1 MDMTTYRSTGR
12 HIPHSDD
19 GASDV
24 DVFAEITCL
33 LEALTGFLEHH
44 VVKTLKGPEP
54 ALVVCRRA
62 DGEPVPHAW
71 LKQEPGTGGLY
82 RDFAVRSGS
91 TRTVGSA
98 RQVFR
103 DPYDAAHHLT
113 SLMQIPSPRMST

>member
-1 MDMTTYRSTGR
+1 MTTYRSTGR
-12 HIPHSDD
+12 HTPHSD
-19 GASDV
+19 GGTSDV
-24 DVFAEITCL
+24 DAFAEITCL

-71 LKQEPGTGGLY
+71 LKQEPGTGCLY
-82 RDFAVRSGS
+82 RDFVMRSGS
-91 TRTVGSA
+91 SGTVGSA

-103 DPYDAAHHLT
+103 DPYDAAHYLT
-113 SLMQIPSPRMST
+113 SVIHIPPHR

>member
-1 MDMTTYRSTGR
+1 MTTYRSTGR

-19 GASDV
+19 GTSDV

-33 LEALTGFLEHH
+33 LEAVTGFLEHH
-44 VVKTLKGPEP
+44 VAKTLKGPEP

-71 LKQEPGTGGLY
+71 LKQEPGTGRLY

-103 DPYDAAHHLT
+103 DPYDAARYLT
-113 SLMQIPSPRMST
+113 SVVQIPLHR